1 MFLKPG
7 RPFGFQE
14 RVYAPQ
20 LAQNETGIINRPKS
34 KGEAL
39 ISQSQQWHLFTCI
52 DCLKNCCEK
61 ILENV
66 SCIDCLKK
74 CCEKIPEK

>member
-7 RPFGFQE
+7 RPFGNQE

-20 LAQNETGIINRPKS
+20 LAQKETGIIIPPKS

-39 ISQSQQWHLFTCI
+39 LSQSQQWYKFM
-52 DCLKNCCEK
+52 
-61 ILENV
+61 V
-66 SCIDCLKK
+66 
-74 CCEKIPEK
+74 